1 MIRPPFPFQG
11 VPLLP
16 FAARECYTGVLHASP
31 ATCEEPTLGMAISVL
46 GEIGQRTH
54 PTAIKV
60 Q

>member
-16 FAARECYTGVLHASP
+16 FSARECYTGVLHVST
-31 ATCEEPTLGMAISVL
+31 ATCEESTLGVTISVL